1 MPTAIQILLF
11 ATLRRFTPKDAEH
24 YAVAEGTTVA
34 ELLQRLDIPSR
45 EARLVFV
52 DGRRAEPNQ
61 ILPDGARVGIFP
73 PVGGG

>member
-1 MPTAIQILLF
+1 MPTAIHILLF

-24 YAVAEGTTVA
+24 YPITEGTTVA
-34 ELLQRLDIPSR
+34 ELVQRLAIPAR

-61 ILPDGARVGIFP
+61 ILPNGARVGIFP